1 MKPEISVSMM
11 CANFLDLAGDLAQ
24 LKEAGVEYLH
34 FDVMDGLFV
43 PNYTI
48 GPCLLDALRDKTDI
62 TYDIHLMVDRP
73 EDKLKFF
80 DIRPGDF
87 VSIHYES
94 TNHAQRVLTSIRQL
108 GAKAGIA
115 FNPATPIDSLE
126 YLRNDIDFVLIMTVN
141 PGFAGQKLV
150 ESSLQKIKQVRQD
163 LDMHGLQ
170 DIPIQV
176 DGNVSF
182 ENARKMRQ
190 AGADI
195 FVAGT
200 SSVFSKGKSIADA
213 TELLR
218 EAIRSIHG

>member
-11 CANFLDLAGDLAQ
+11 CANFLDLAGDLAE

-34 FDVMDGLFV
+34 FDVMDGVFV
-43 PNYTI
+43 PNYTL
-48 GPCLLDALRDKTDI
+48 GPCLLDALRDHTDI
-62 TYDIHLMVDRP
+62 AYDIHLMVDRP
-73 EDKLKFF
+73 EDKLGFF
-80 DIRPGDF
+80 DIRPGDY

-94 TNHAQRVLTSIRQL
+94 TNHAQRVLATIRQL

-150 ESSLQKIKQVRQD
+150 ASCLEKIVQVRQV
-163 LDMHGLQ
+163 LDRLGLH
-170 DIPIQV
+170 DVPIQV
-176 DGNVSF
+176 DGNVSS

-190 AGADI
+190 AGANI

-200 SSVFSKGKSIADA
+200 SSVFAKGKKIVEA
-213 TELLR
+213 TALLR
-218 EAIRSIHG
+218 EAIR

>member
-1 MKPEISVSMM
+1 M
-11 CANFLDLAGDLAQ
+11 CANFLDLAGDLAE

-34 FDVMDGLFV
+34 FDVMDGVFV
-43 PNYTI
+43 PNYTL
-48 GPCLLDALRDKTDI
+48 GPCLLDALRDHTDI
-62 TYDIHLMVDRP
+62 AYDIHLMVDRP
-73 EDKLKFF
+73 EDKLGFF
-80 DIRPGDF
+80 DIRPGDY

-94 TNHAQRVLTSIRQL
+94 TNHAQRVLATIRQL

-150 ESSLQKIKQVRQD
+150 ASCLEKIVQVRQA
-163 LDMHGLQ
+163 LDRLGLH
-170 DIPIQV
+170 DVPIQV

-190 AGADI
+190 AGANI

-200 SSVFSKGKSIADA
+200 SSVFAKGKKIVEA
-213 TELLR
+213 TALLR
-218 EAIRSIHG
+218 EAIR

>member
-11 CANFLDLAGDLAQ
+11 CANFLDLTEDLAE

-34 FDVMDGLFV
+34 FDVMDGVFV
-43 PNYTI
+43 PNYTL
-48 GPCLLDALRDKTDI
+48 GPCLLDALRDHTDI
-62 TYDIHLMVDRP
+62 AYDIHLMVDRP
-73 EDKLKFF
+73 EDKLGFF
-80 DIRPGDF
+80 DIRPGDY

-94 TNHAQRVLTSIRQL
+94 TNHAQRVLATIRQL

-150 ESSLQKIKQVRQD
+150 ASCLEKIVQVRQV
-163 LDMHGLQ
+163 LDRLGLH
-170 DIPIQV
+170 DVPIQV

-190 AGADI
+190 AGANI

-200 SSVFSKGKSIADA
+200 SSVFAKGKKIVEA
-213 TELLR
+213 TALLR
-218 EAIRSIHG
+218 EAIR